1 MPVKV
6 YYDATGKICYIEQ
19 LREAVFFVPE
29 GVELDY
35 IDVTNPDE
43 PMAVTKSVTEG
54 MAQAALPEGA
64 ELEAKPAVVEETAEP
79 VEGDEE
85 A

>member
-6 YYDATGKICYIEQ
+6 YYDAAGKICYIEQ
-19 LREAVFFVPE
+19 LREAVFFVPD

-35 IDVTNPDE
+35 IDVSNPDE
-43 PMAVTKSVTEG
+43 PMAVTKSVMEE
-54 MAQAALPEGA
+54 MAKAVLPEGA
-64 ELEAKPAVVEETAEP
+64 RLEADPVVTEEAAEP
-79 VEGDEE
+79 AEGEEE